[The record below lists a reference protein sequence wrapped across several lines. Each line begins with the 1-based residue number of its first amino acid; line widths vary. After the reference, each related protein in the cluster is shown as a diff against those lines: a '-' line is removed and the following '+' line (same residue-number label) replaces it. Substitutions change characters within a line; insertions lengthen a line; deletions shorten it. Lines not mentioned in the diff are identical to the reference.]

1 LLLVQASG
9 TAEVAR
15 LSLSFLAI
23 RLLEFSPIQV
33 FCYRP
38 RARIAAGEAIL
49 LKAGRS
55 SL

>member
-1 LLLVQASG
+1 
-9 TAEVAR
+9 
-15 LSLSFLAI
+15 LAI

-55 SL
+55 SLWSFLPVLICQLLGS